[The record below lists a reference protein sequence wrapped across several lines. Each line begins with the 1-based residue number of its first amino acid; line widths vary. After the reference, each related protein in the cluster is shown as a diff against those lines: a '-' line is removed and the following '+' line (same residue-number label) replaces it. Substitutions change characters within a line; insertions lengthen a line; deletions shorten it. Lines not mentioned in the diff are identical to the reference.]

1 MHIDLTG
8 RTALVTGGSRGIGR
22 SITERF
28 ARSGARVVI
37 LARRQAVIDET
48 IAAAGADLT
57 PLLRG
62 FACDVAK
69 AEEVEEVFGRVTA
82 EVGGVDILVNNAGSS
97 ARMPTLALTRAALAA
112 DLELKL
118 LAAVQLSQLVLPY
131 MRRRRWGR
139 IINMTTVN
147 GKAPTA
153 GGAPT
158 ALSRAAGLAL
168 TKVMASEFAPDNV
181 LVNTI
186 CLGTVRSDQWTR
198 FHQAEAPDMDFDDF
212 IRTRASGVPLGRIGE
227 PEEVAN
233 LACFLASDAAS
244 YITGTAINIDGGRS
258 PVL

>member
-1 MHIDLTG
+1 MQIDLSG

-22 SITERF
+22 SIAERF

-48 IAAAGADLT
+48 IAAAGADLA
-57 PLLRG
+57 PRLRG
-62 FACDVAK
+62 YACDVAK
-69 AEEVEEVFGRVTA
+69 ATDVEQVFARVTA
-82 EVGGVDILVNNAGSS
+82 EVGGIDILVNNAGSS
-97 ARMPTLALTRAALAA
+97 SRMPTMELDRASLQA
-112 DLELKL
+112 DFELKL
-118 LAAVQLSQLVLPY
+118 FAAVQLSQLVLPH
-131 MRRRRWGR
+131 MRRQRWGR

-153 GGAPT
+153 AGAPT

-168 TKVMASEFAPDNV
+168 TKVMASEFAADNV

-186 CLGTVRSDQWTR
+186 CLGTVVSDQWTR
-198 FHQAEAPDMDFDDF
+198 RHAAEAPEMDFGDF
-212 IRTRASGVPLGRIGE
+212 IRPRVRDVPLGRIGE

-244 YITGTAINIDGGRS
+244 YITGTAINMDGGRS